1 MSGTDPDSDPQ
12 ADAQPPPL
20 LGALMRMPV
29 DAVRRRIFADL
40 NAAGFTDLGEAHMA
54 VLRYPGPQ
62 GRRPSDLAAEL
73 GMSKQAV
80 NYLLGALEQ
89 SGYLRRSDDPDD
101 KRSRRIE
108 LTGRG
113 EAVRQTIRA
122 TVADIES
129 ELASELGDR
138 AFEQLRA
145 LLVRLNDTTFVRG
158 STTVA

>member
-1 MSGTDPDSDPQ
+1 
-12 ADAQPPPL
+12 
-20 LGALMRMPV
+20 MRMPV
-29 DAVRRRIFADL
+29 DAVRRRIFDDL
-40 NAAGFTDLGEAHMA
+40 HAAGFLDLGEAHMA

-80 NYLLGALEQ
+80 NYLLGALER
-89 SGYLRRSDDPDD
+89 SGYLHRSDDPDD
-101 KRSRRIE
+101 RRSRRIE
-108 LTGRG
+108 LTDRG

-129 ELASELGDR
+129 ELAGELGDR

-145 LLVRLNDTTFVRG
+145 LLVQLNDTAFVRG
-158 STTVA
+158 SAVVG

>member
-1 MSGTDPDSDPQ
+1 MSRPEPDL
-12 ADAQPPPL
+12 PPPL
-20 LGALMRMPV
+20 IGALMRMPV
-29 DAVRRRIFADL
+29 DAVRRRIFSDL
-40 NAAGFTDLGEAHMA
+40 HAAGFTDLGEAQMA
-54 VLRYPGPQ
+54 VLRYPGPH
-62 GRRPSDLAAEL
+62 GRRPSDLAVEL

-89 SGYLRRSDDPDD
+89 SGYVRREDDPDD

-108 LTGRG
+108 LTDRG

-129 ELASELGDR
+129 ELATELGDR

-145 LLVRLNDTTFVRG
+145 LLVRLNDTEFVRG
-158 STTVA
+158 SARRS

>member
-1 MSGTDPDSDPQ
+1 MSAPEAEP
-12 ADAQPPPL
+12 PPPL
-20 LGALMRMPV
+20 IGALMRMPV
-29 DAVRRRIFADL
+29 DAVHRRIFADL
-40 NAAGFTDLGEAHMA
+40 HAAGFVDLGEAHMA

-89 SGYLRRSDDPDD
+89 SGYLRRAADPDD

-108 LTGRG
+108 LTDRG
-113 EAVRQTIRA
+113 EAVRQMIRA
-122 TVADIES
+122 TVVDIES
-129 ELASELGDR
+129 ELAAELGAR

-145 LLVRLNDTTFVRG
+145 LLVQLNDTPFVRG
-158 STTVA
+158 SAGVG